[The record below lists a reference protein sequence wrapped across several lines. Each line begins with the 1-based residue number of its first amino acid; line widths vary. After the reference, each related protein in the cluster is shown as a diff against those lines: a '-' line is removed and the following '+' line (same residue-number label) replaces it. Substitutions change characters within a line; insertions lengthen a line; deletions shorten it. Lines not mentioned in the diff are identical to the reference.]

1 MVNINREDRMSPTVA
16 TVGLLTITHARTTRN
31 ETREA
36 KKREELLPHFIRV
49 ICIVKKEMGERETKK
64 KKPAGKISLFISL
77 SFYFFVGF
85 WLITKKTYLL
95 SVCETGTVT
104 AEYRHKHGIYTMC
117 VHVFV
122 YFFFRYGLET
132 HIT

>member
-16 TVGLLTITHARTTRN
+16 TVGLLTITHARTTR
-31 ETREA
+31 ETKRERERRN
-36 KKREELLPHFIRV
+36 REELCHIFYKSNMHSGKGDGLDER
-49 ICIVKKEMGERETKK
+49 ERETKK

-95 SVCETGTVT
+95 SVCV
-104 AEYRHKHGIYTMC
+104 
-117 VHVFV
+117 
-122 YFFFRYGLET
+122 
-132 HIT
+132 